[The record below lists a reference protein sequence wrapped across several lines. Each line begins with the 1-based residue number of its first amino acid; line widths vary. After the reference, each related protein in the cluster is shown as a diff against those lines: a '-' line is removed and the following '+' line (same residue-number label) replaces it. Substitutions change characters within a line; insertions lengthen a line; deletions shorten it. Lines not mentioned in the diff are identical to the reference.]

1 MWLAALTG
9 AGLGAAHVLVGPD
22 HLAAVAPLAS
32 DDPQRGASIGARW
45 GLGHSGGVALVALAA
60 RTVLESASVEV
71 LSSWSERIV
80 GVALIGLG
88 LWGFYRSMRRALPH
102 DHDRPRSLA
111 HEHPTRTAFGFGAL
125 HGLAGASHL
134 LGVLPAIAQPT
145 RADTFG
151 YLIGFTVGVLA
162 AMTLFGAAVAW
173 SVQRAGERWRTRF
186 AHATSALAV
195 AVGAWWIAS

>member
-1 MWLAALTG
+1 MWLSALTG
-9 AGLGAAHVLVGPD
+9 LGLGAAHVFVGPD

-32 DDPQRGASIGARW
+32 GDPQRGAGIGARW

-60 RTVLESASVEV
+60 RFVLESASIEV
-71 LSSWSERIV
+71 LSNWSERLV

-102 DHDRPRSLA
+102 EHDHSPSLA

-125 HGLAGASHL
+125 HGLAGSSHL

-145 RADTFG
+145 RADTLS
-151 YLIGFTVGVLA
+151 YLAGFTVGVLA
-162 AMTLFGAAVAW
+162 AMTLFGAAIAW
-173 SVQRAGERWRTRF
+173 SIRRADERWRARF
-186 AHATSALAV
+186 AHATSALAI
-195 AVGAWWIAS
+195 AVGAWWLTA